1 MESSTLREAFL
12 DGTQNSFD
20 QETQAIITGVRKYE
34 QLRLEIV
41 VFDEDDVITGSND
54 LPWSEKEEERI

>member
-12 DGTQNSFD
+12 DGNQNSFD
-20 QETQAIITGVRKYE
+20 QETQAIITGERKYE

-41 VFDEDDVITGSND
+41 VFDEDDVITSSND
-54 LPWSEKEEERI
+54 LPWSEKEEETI

>member
-1 MESSTLREAFL
+1 MERSTLREAFH
-12 DGTQNSFD
+12 DGNQNSFD
-20 QETQAIITGVRKYE
+20 QETQAIITGERKYE

-41 VFDEDDVITGSND
+41 VFDEDDVITSSND